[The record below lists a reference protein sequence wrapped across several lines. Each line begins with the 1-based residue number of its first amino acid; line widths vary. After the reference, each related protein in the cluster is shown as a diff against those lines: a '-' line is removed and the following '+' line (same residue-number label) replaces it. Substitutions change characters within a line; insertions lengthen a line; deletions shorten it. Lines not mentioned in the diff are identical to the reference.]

1 MKVTTKTDIK
11 EFPLLNRGKVR
22 DIYDIDDSTLLIV
35 TTDRMSA
42 FDVIMNE
49 PVPYKG
55 VILNQITL
63 FWMKKFAHLVKNHL
77 IESDVDK
84 FPAALA
90 PYREELEGRSVLV
103 KKAKPLP
110 VECIVRGYITG
121 SGWKDYKATGSVCG
135 YKLPE
140 GLLESARL
148 EQPLFT
154 PSTKAELGEHDEN
167 ISTAR
172 AAEILGK
179 DIANQI
185 ENIALALFKEGRA
198 WAESRGIIIADTKF
212 EFGMVD
218 GELILIDE
226 VLTPDSSRFWP
237 AEGYKAG
244 QSQPSFDKQYLRDW
258 LSGQPWDKT
267 PPPPALPKEVVEAT
281 QNKYLEAYRILTG
294 AELALEYKMREK
306 RRRNSLSQR
315 ASSEL
320 ARMPALR
327 PHHSAGGK
335 PGDGNACRTRM
346 ADAIKPVRGNFRTTH
361 YRPLQP
367 GNRLSADGG
376 REIHGSFRFACH
388 WGSFSPAVGGP
399 FSTQYQLR
407 GNHAVERQKVPHLRG
422 SQQQKH
428 RVRNRFLL

>member
-179 DIANQI
+179 DIADQI
-185 ENIALALFKEGRA
+185 ESIALALFKEGRA
-198 WAESRGIIIADTKF
+198 WAESRGIIIADHQ
-212 EFGMVD
+212 V
-218 GELILIDE
+218 
-226 VLTPDSSRFWP
+226 
-237 AEGYKAG
+237 
-244 QSQPSFDKQYLRDW
+244 
-258 LSGQPWDKT
+258 
-267 PPPPALPKEVVEAT
+267 
-281 QNKYLEAYRILTG
+281 RIRHG
-294 AELALEYKMREK
+294 
-306 RRRNSLSQR
+306 RRR
-315 ASSEL
+315 AD
-320 ARMPALR
+320 
-327 PHHSAGGK
+327 PHRRS
-335 PGDGNACRTRM
+335 
-346 ADAIKPVRGNFRTTH
+346 ADARLLPLLASRG
-361 YRPLQP
+361 L
-367 GNRLSADGG
+367 
-376 REIHGSFRFACH
+376 
-388 WGSFSPAVGGP
+388 
-399 FSTQYQLR
+399 
-407 GNHAVERQKVPHLRG
+407 
-422 SQQQKH
+422 
-428 RVRNRFLL
+428 